1 MIKKGAVMNNL
12 TYQVIGYSQQKP
24 IVLGSTENPSQALS
38 LAEKALNDEVYQA
51 VVIKKQ
57 GGNNG

>member
-1 MIKKGAVMNNL
+1 MNN

-24 IVLGSTENPSQALS
+24 IVLGSTENQSQALN
-38 LAEKALNDEVYQA
+38 LAEKALKDEIYQA

-57 GGNNG
+57 GGSND

>member
-1 MIKKGAVMNNL
+1 MNNL

-24 IVLGSTENPSQALS
+24 IVLGSTENQSQALS